1 MFVFMFS
8 FHSLSPSRPVL
19 RFGFL
24 HRYMRST
31 FCVPIRRSFAWWI
44 LLFCHFGQSCDVVH
58 YARHVNAFTLSCFH
72 VCPSPTHFLPLS
84 CTFVLSTCFPLELIL
99 SLLSTYGPFSFVL
112 LPAPTMTITERPSP
126 FTLSSAALFSRR
138 LCSFLNFSAC
148 FPLRSP
154 GLIFSCDEKS
164 RIFFPG
170 IENSFCELRTVAF
183 RRFHVRFSRY
193 SRPSGEE
200 R

>member
-1 MFVFMFS
+1 MFVSMFS
-8 FHSLSPSRPVL
+8 FHSLSPSCPVL
-19 RFGFL
+19 RFGSL

-72 VCPSPTHFLPLS
+72 VCPVAHSLS
-84 CTFVLSTCFPLELIL
+84 TALMYFRSLLSTCFPLELIL

-193 SRPSGEE
+193 SRPSGE
-200 R
+200 